1 MGAYDGATMT
11 GTDELLVL
19 SPWQAGHCYSM
30 PRGEDVFWSRD
41 ASTWVSAGLVDG
53 AVVTHA
59 LEVGDA
65 SVLVGY
71 LATTGDVAFWS
82 STR

>member
-1 MGAYDGATMT
+1 MT

-19 SPWQAGHCYSM
+19 SPWQAGHCDSM
-30 PRGEDVFWSRD
+30 PAWQDVFWSRD
-41 ASTWVSAGLVDG
+41 DSTWVSAGLVEG

-59 LEVGDA
+59 LEIGDV
-65 SVLVGY
+65 SVLAGY